1 MVNVCKRSAFFALLV
16 LVSSSLPALAIPVD
30 GPFGSDTFA
39 KAIHFTS
46 TSKPTT
52 TNRGVLRNIYRGTGA
67 VDSGVVMSPVGDG
80 SYVCTAAVFPGAS
93 LTYHFGFRNRTYE
106 YDTHTS
112 FETTAPGSER
122 DQDVNRART
131 ITVPTTAS
139 NGYYIYNAYGDRT
152 VIGFQGTDSSV
163 LNSLNPYVRT
173 IGGVGETA
181 GMARLN
187 TTDDTTF
194 ANMDGTNAF
203 NVDCVQ
209 TGDSTF
215 VLSWQFSVGGAERFV
230 PSVQGA
236 KQFGTTAAEQAKNGS
251 AYYGFR
257 IYRADSPSNGNA
269 FLGAN
274 FVDRTTSMTTGGD
287 TNYSDN
293 DGNAFNDQTVTDTSW
308 PDTVSTCLYL
318 VLFQNAYRYN
328 NTDTTRQNFSGGYDT
343 QTRGSA
349 IRVFFIVEHYDENVV
364 FPNGKNEGRVYV
376 TPYIDGERRAD
387 LRHPAMAYRVTRGVA
402 I

>member
-1 MVNVCKRSAFFALLV
+1 MVTMTQIVKRSAFGALLI
-16 LVSSSLPALAIPVD
+16 LVSSALPALAIPVN

-39 KAIHFTS
+39 RAIHFTS

-52 TNRGVLRNIYRGTGA
+52 TNRGPLRNIFRGTGGI
-67 VDSGVVMSPVGDG
+67 DSGVVMSPVGDG

-93 LTYHFGFRNRTYE
+93 LTYHFGFRNRTFE
-106 YDTHTS
+106 PDTHTS
-112 FETTAPGSER
+112 FETTAPGNER
-122 DQDVNRART
+122 DQDINRART
-131 ITVPTTAS
+131 ITVPVTAA
-139 NGYYIYNAYGDRT
+139 NGYYIYNAYADRT
-152 VIGFQGTDSSV
+152 VIGFQGPDSSIMNTT
-163 LNSLNPYVRT
+163 NSFVRT
-173 IGGVGETA
+173 IGGTGETV

-187 TTDDTTF
+187 TADDTIF

-203 NVDCVQ
+203 NVDAIQ
-209 TGDSTF
+209 TGDSSF

-236 KQFGTTAAEQAKNGS
+236 KQFGNSADNAKNGS
-251 AYYGFR
+251 AHYGFR
-257 IYRADSPSNGNA
+257 IYRADSPTGG
-269 FLGAN
+269 FVGAN
-274 FVDRTTSMTTGGD
+274 FVDRTAAMSNGD

-293 DGNAFNDQTVTDTSW
+293 DNNAFNDQSVTDTSW
-308 PDTVSTCLYL
+308 PDTVTTCLYL
-318 VLFQNAYRYN
+318 VTFHNAYRYTQ
-328 NTDTTRQNFSGGYDT
+328 TDTTRQNFSGGYDT
-343 QTRGSA
+343 QVRGSA

-387 LRHPAMAYRVTRGVA
+387 LRHPAMVHRVTRGVA